1 FDDRDDVP
9 EAQSLASTTPTL
21 RPRVAASK
29 ADPAPVT
36 PPPTMKTSRGSSAL
50 VFFSVS
56 IACSRKLGDSSPFRI
71 VKSALSRGRALADLP
86 RSTVAGPAR
95 CSPVPMRPTV
105 KNSQALMKLRTERQ
119 FRLASVERGD
129 RFHAHRRGLLGRIEQ
144 VEFAHADA

>member
-1 FDDRDDVP
+1 MSFDDRDDVP

-56 IACSRKLGDSSPFRI
+56 SACSRKLGDSSPFRI
-71 VKSALSRGRALADLP
+71 VKSALYLGRSLTDLP
-86 RSTVAGPAR
+86 RSTVDGPAR
-95 CSPVPMRPTV
+95 CSPVT
-105 KNSQALMKLRTERQ
+105 LM
-119 FRLASVERGD
+119 
-129 RFHAHRRGLLGRIEQ
+129 
-144 VEFAHADA
+144 